1 MREHPIPQDVTGYK
15 FHLVGSMT
23 LKQFAELVAGVLLAL
38 AVYKSNLPVFFKW
51 PLLLSCVGIG
61 FLVAFVPF
69 EERPLDHW
77 IVAFV
82 QALYKPTKFF
92 WKRESS
98 VPDAFNYRP
107 SKKRQQEE
115 FHADLSPVR
124 HKKIKEFIQSID
136 NTNQTYDQWEQEN
149 DQRVAGILSSF
160 DEIDV
165 PKQVSQSSNT
175 KKQQKPDLKVRVRKL
190 QSPHQ
195 ETSVFDQTSPQPLF
209 QSKPPSQSKPPAQS
223 EPKTESKPEATSQPQ
238 NDTASPQ
245 PTNKTTD
252 INKFKPAK
260 TKQKPKPK
268 AKSQD
273 KQEIQEQPTQT
284 SGRNYRTNFKRDSET
299 NYNHSAEAATGNRN
313 LPFPSV
319 PSQPNKLVGMV
330 ITPQEEMINDAIVE
344 ISNEQGQ
351 IVRAVKTNSLGQF
364 FVSTSLT
371 DGVYFIDVDKEG
383 YNFPTQKLKLVGK
396 IVDPL
401 EIRAETN

>member
-23 LKQFAELVAGVLLAL
+23 LKQFAELVVGVLLAL
-38 AVYKSNLPVFFKW
+38 AVYKTNLPVFFKW
-51 PLLLSCVGIG
+51 PLLLSCVGVG

-77 IVAFV
+77 IVAFI

-98 VPDAFNYRP
+98 VPDAFNYHP
-107 SKKRQQEE
+107 PKKRQQEE

-136 NTNQTYDQWEQEN
+136 NTSQSYDQWEQKN
-149 DQRVAGILSSF
+149 NQRVAGILSSF

-165 PKQVSQSSNT
+165 PKQISQSSASQ
-175 KKQQKPDLKVRVRKL
+175 KQQKPDLKVRVRKL
-190 QSPHQ
+190 QFPHQ
-195 ETSVFDQTSPQPLF
+195 ETGVFDQTDSQPL
-209 QSKPPSQSKPPAQS
+209 SQSL
-223 EPKTESKPEATSQPQ
+223 PETQLQPQ
-238 NDTASPQ
+238 NDSSTTQ

-252 INKFKPAK
+252 INKFRPTK
-260 TKQKPKPK
+260 TKQKPKPTSK
-268 AKSQD
+268 TKN
-273 KQEIQEQPTQT
+273 KQETQEQPPQT
-284 SGRNYRTNFKRDSET
+284 SDRNYRTNFKQDSET

-330 ITPQEEMINDAIVE
+330 ITSQEEMIDDAIVE

-371 DGVYFIDVDKEG
+371 NGIYFIDIDKEG
-383 YNFPTQKLKLVGK
+383 FNFPTQKLELIGK

-401 EIRAETN
+401 EIKAETN